1 MNRGDNMNPED
12 FISQL
17 VSKTG
22 ITQEQGAAAND
33 VFQGTFLAGEKSKDI
48 IVDQLVQKVG
58 VDQAMAET
66 IYTIGVGLLS
76 STGIVDSIKSKIGL

>member
-66 IYTIGVGLLS
+66 IYTVGVGLLS
-76 STGIVDSIKSKIGL
+76 STGILDSIKSKIGF

>member
-1 MNRGDNMNPED
+1 MNPED

-17 VSKTG
+17 VSETG

-33 VFQGTFLAGEKSKDI
+33 VFQGTFLAGEKSKNI

-66 IYTIGVGLLS
+66 IYTVGVGLLS
-76 STGIVDSIKSKIGL
+76 STGIIDSIKGKIGL

>member
-1 MNRGDNMNPED
+1 MKRGDNMNPED

-48 IVDQLVQKVG
+48 IVNQLVQKVG

-66 IYTIGVGLLS
+66 IYTVGVGLLS
-76 STGIVDSIKSKIGL
+76 STGIVDSIKSKIGF

>member
-1 MNRGDNMNPED
+1 MKRGDNMNPED

-22 ITQEQGAAAND
+22 ISQEQGAAAND

-66 IYTIGVGLLS
+66 IYTVGVGLLS
-76 STGIVDSIKSKIGL
+76 STGILDSIKSKIGL

>member
-1 MNRGDNMNPED
+1 MNPED

-22 ITQEQGAAAND
+22 ISQEQGAAAND

-48 IVDQLVQKVG
+48 IVDQLVQRLG
-58 VDQAMAET
+58 VDNALAET
-66 IYTIGVGLLS
+66 IYTVGVGLLS
-76 STGIVDSIKSKIGL
+76 SSGILDKVKSKIGL

>member
-1 MNRGDNMNPED
+1 MNPED

-17 VSKTG
+17 VSETG

-48 IVDQLVQKVG
+48 IVDQLVQRLG
-58 VDQAMAET
+58 VDKALAET
-66 IYTIGVGLLS
+66 IYTVGVGLLS
-76 STGIVDSIKSKIGL
+76 SSGILDKVKSKIGL